1 MVGQSSEM
9 GTIEGMLRQ
18 VKSEPKKAVA
28 LVVLM
33 ALLVGMWAKI
43 FLFTEPRHAS
53 GGTGGGAN
61 IKVPTPDTLRT
72 QLSPASRSL
81 LEWTRKPITGTK
93 RNLFSIKLDYFPV
106 DGSRPMFTGDDAD
119 GFWDQLAK
127 SLAAKADQEKARGI
141 LRDNVR
147 AKASRLD
154 LQSTGTFNGIPKA
167 MVNGTIVQEGDT
179 IEGFLIVRIE
189 TKRIVV
195 EMEGIQVEVIFKH

>member
-9 GTIEGMLRQ
+9 SAFEGMYRQ
-18 VKSEPKKAVA
+18 VKAEPKKAAA
-28 LVVLM
+28 LLLLGVVLI
-33 ALLVGMWAKI
+33 AMWAKI
-43 FLFTEPRHAS
+43 FIFSEPRQAS
-53 GGTGGGAN
+53 AGASAGQN
-61 IKVPTPDTLRT
+61 VKVPTSYILNQ

-81 LEWTRKPITGTK
+81 LEWTKKPITGTK
-93 RNLFSIKLDYFPV
+93 RNLFAIKLDYFPV
-106 DGSRPMFTGDDAD
+106 DGSRPMFSGDDAD

-154 LQSTGTFNGIPKA
+154 LQSTGTFNGTPKA

-179 IEGFLIVRIE
+179 IEGFLIVKIE

>member
-1 MVGQSSEM
+1 MVGQSNEM
-9 GTIEGMLRQ
+9 SSLGMMVRQ
-18 VKSEPKKAVA
+18 VKAEPKKAAA
-28 LVVLM
+28 LLLLM
-33 ALLVGMWAKI
+33 AVLIAMWAKI
-43 FLFTEPRHAS
+43 FLFSAPRQVS
-53 GGTGGGAN
+53 GSGAGAGN
-61 IKVPTPDTLRT
+61 VKVPTSYTLNQ

-93 RNLFSIKLDYFPV
+93 RNLFAIKLDYFPV
-106 DGSRPMFTGDDAD
+106 DGSRPMFSGDDAD

-179 IEGFLIVRIE
+179 IDGFLINKIE
-189 TKRIVV
+189 NKRIVV
-195 EMEGIQVEVIFKH
+195 ELEGIQVEVIFKH

>member
-1 MVGQSSEM
+1 MTAQMGNGTVGS
-9 GTIEGMLRQ
+9 MLRQ
-18 VKSEPKKAVA
+18 VKAEPKKAAA
-28 LVVLM
+28 L
-33 ALLVGMWAKI
+33 ALLVAVLLAMWVKI
-43 FLFTEPRHAS
+43 FLFGDPRTVTAGPL
-53 GGTGGGAN
+53 GGD
-61 IKVPTPDTLRT
+61 KVKVGTPDTLRQ

-81 LEWTRKPITGTK
+81 LEWTKKPITGTR
-93 RNLFSIKLDYFPV
+93 RNLFAIKLDYFPV
-106 DGSRPMFTGDDAD
+106 DGSRPIFSGDDAD

-154 LQSTGTFNGIPKA
+154 LQSTGTFNGTPKA

>member
-9 GTIEGMLRQ
+9 GAFDGMLRQ
-18 VKSEPKKAVA
+18 VKAEPKKTAA
-28 LVVLM
+28 LVLLM
-33 ALLVGMWAKI
+33 AVLIAMWAKI
-43 FLFTEPRHAS
+43 FLFTEPRQVSAGTA
-53 GGTGGGAN
+53 GGQNT
-61 IKVPTPDTLRT
+61 KVPTPDTLRG

-81 LEWTRKPITGTK
+81 LDWTRKPITGTK
-93 RNLFSIKLDYFPV
+93 RNLFAIKLDYFPV
-106 DGSRPMFTGDDAD
+106 DGSRPMFSGDDAD

-154 LQSTGTFNGIPKA
+154 LQSTGMFNGSPKA

-179 IEGFLIVRIE
+179 IEGFLILKIE

>member
-1 MVGQSSEM
+1 MAQSEP
-9 GTIEGMLRQ
+9 GALEGMLRQ
-18 VKSEPKKAVA
+18 VKAEPKKAAA
-28 LVVLM
+28 LLLLA

-43 FLFTEPRHAS
+43 FLFGDPRPLSAGS
-53 GGTGGGAN
+53 MGPEK
-61 IKVPTPDTLRT
+61 IKVDRT
-72 QLSPASRSL
+72 DSFRNQLSPASRTL

-93 RNLFSIKLDYFPV
+93 RNLFAIKLDYFPV
-106 DGSRPMFTGDDAD
+106 DGSRPMFSGDDAD

-147 AKASRLD
+147 MKASRLD

-179 IEGFLIVRIE
+179 IEGFRIVQIE
-189 TKRIVV
+189 AKRIVV
-195 EMEGIQVEVIFKH
+195 ELEAIQVQVIFKH

>member
-9 GTIEGMLRQ
+9 GAFEGMLRQ
-18 VKSEPKKAVA
+18 VKTEPKKAAA
-28 LVVLM
+28 LVLLM
-33 ALLVGMWAKI
+33 VVLVGMWAKI
-43 FLFTEPRHAS
+43 FLFTEPRQVSAGS
-53 GGTGGGAN
+53 SNTAN
-61 IKVPTPDTLRT
+61 AKVPTPDTLRS

-93 RNLFSIKLDYFPV
+93 RNLFAIKLDYFPV
-106 DGSRPMFTGDDAD
+106 DGSRPIFTGDDAD

-154 LQSTGTFNGIPKA
+154 LQSTGTFSGIPKA

-195 EMEGIQVEVIFKH
+195 EMEGIQVVVIFKH

>member
-1 MVGQSSEM
+1 MIAQSEP
-9 GTIEGMLRQ
+9 GTLEGMVRS
-18 VKSEPKKAVA
+18 VKAEPKKAAA
-28 LVVLM
+28 L
-33 ALLVGMWAKI
+33 ALLAVLLVAMWAKI
-43 FLFTEPRHAS
+43 FLFGDPRPLSAGS
-53 GGTGGGAN
+53 LGAE
-61 IKVPTPDTLRT
+61 KVKVDRPDTLRN

-147 AKASRLD
+147 MKASRLD

-179 IEGFLIVRIE
+179 IEGFRIVQIE
-189 TKRIVV
+189 AKRIVV
-195 EMEGIQVEVIFKH
+195 ELEGIQVQVIFKH

>member
-9 GTIEGMLRQ
+9 GAFEGMYRQ
-18 VKSEPKKAVA
+18 VKAEPKKAAA
-28 LVVLM
+28 LLLLM
-33 ALLVGMWAKI
+33 AVLIAMWAKI
-43 FLFTEPRHAS
+43 FLFSEPRQVSAS
-53 GGTGGGAN
+53 ASAGQN
-61 IKVPTPDTLRT
+61 SKVPTSYTLNQ

-93 RNLFSIKLDYFPV
+93 RNLFAIKLDYFPV
-106 DGSRPMFTGDDAD
+106 DGSRPMFSGDDAD

-154 LQSTGTFNGIPKA
+154 LQSTGMFNGSPKA

-179 IEGFLIVRIE
+179 IEGFLIVKIE

-195 EMEGIQVEVIFKH
+195 ELEGIQVEVIFKH